1 MKILDCTLRDGGY
14 YNNWNFPEKVVLS
27 YFTAMESLPIE
38 YVEIGYRSLLDG
50 DFGEYFNCSE
60 GTMKRAKKMMPSKKL
75 AIMLNEKNID
85 ISRLEKLLLPC
96 KSYVSLVRLAV
107 SPDRISIGAKLAKA
121 VKSFGFEVAFNVMYL
136 SKFVADEDVLESFS
150 SLENFIDYLYLVD
163 SYGGA
168 FPRQVKSIIQKA
180 KQKTSIPIGF
190 HGHNNLDLAFIN
202 SVTAIDEGVKIIDST
217 IMGMGRGAGNLRT
230 ELFLTYLAVQKN
242 VEIDFDLLDSTLEH
256 FKILHKKYG
265 WGTNLAYMISGL
277 NSLPQQNALERISSK

>member
-14 YNNWNFPEKVVLS
+14 HTNWEFSEDVVLS
-27 YFTAMESLPIE
+27 YFAAMESLPIE
-38 YVEIGYRSLLDG
+38 YVEIGYRSLIDG
-50 DFGEYFNCSE
+50 DFGEYFYCSE
-60 GTMKRAKKMMPSKKL
+60 DVLKKAKELMPSKKL
-75 AIMLNEKNID
+75 TIMLNEKNIN
-85 ISRLEKLLLPC
+85 ISQLEKLLLPC
-96 KSYVSLVRLAV
+96 KSYVSMVRLAV
-107 SPDRISIGAKLAKA
+107 KPDRISTGTMLAKA
-121 VKSFGFEVAFNVMYL
+121 VKSLGFEVAFNLMYL
-136 SKFVADEDVLESFS
+136 SKFVADEDVLDNFS

-168 FPRQVKSIIQKA
+168 FPHQVKNILRKA

-202 SVTAIDEGVKIIDST
+202 SVTAMNEDVGIIDST
-217 IMGMGRGAGNLRT
+217 MMGMGRGAGNLRT
-230 ELFLTYLAVQKN
+230 ELFLAYLAVQKN
-242 VEIDFDLLDSTLEH
+242 VEVDFDLLDSTLEH